1 MTTEQAWRITAN
13 QRETRTFDVFEG
25 NLEVDVTGWD
35 VDAKIRTRP
44 GGLVLH
50 TFPADRAVIDA
61 GGQVVL
67 TIPAPVSA
75 AWAWT
80 SGWYRIRVSDP
91 ASPDPDDPAASR
103 VLQGPLVVDPD

>member
-1 MTTEQAWRITAN
+1 MTTDYAWRVTAD
-13 QRETRTFDVFEG
+13 QREQRSFDVFEG
-25 NLEVDVTGWD
+25 SAEVDITGWD

-50 TFPADRAVIDA
+50 TFPAERAVIEDD
-61 GGQVVL
+61 GRVTC

-80 SGWYRIRVSDP
+80 TGWYRIKVTDP
-91 ASPDPDDPAASR
+91 ASPDPDDPARSR